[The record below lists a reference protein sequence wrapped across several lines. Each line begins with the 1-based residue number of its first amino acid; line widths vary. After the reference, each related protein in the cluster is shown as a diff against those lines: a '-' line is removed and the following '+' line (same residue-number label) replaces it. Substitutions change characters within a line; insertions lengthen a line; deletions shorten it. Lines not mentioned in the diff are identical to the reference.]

1 MLSKLIGYFYPK
13 VISADNVSVKIPD
26 PVQYI
31 QEEINNE
38 EETDNQEETNNNE
51 VCNHNF
57 IDYDILLLDRISNEI
72 ESRRL
77 NQLNRVIDKR
87 TELNELDTK
96 ILDLIV
102 KWYPASPMVHGKCMC
117 CSKSVIVCRSMNK
130 DIIYV

>member
-1 MLSKLIGYFYPK
+1 MLSNLIGYFYPK
-13 VISADNVSVKIPD
+13 VISVDNVSVKIPD
-26 PVQYI
+26 PVQDI
-31 QEEINNE
+31 QEETNDKK
-38 EETDNQEETNNNE
+38 ETDNQE
-51 VCNHNF
+51 VCNHDF
-57 IDYDILLLDRISNEI
+57 VHYDLLLLDRISNEI

-130 DIIYV
+130 DIIYT